1 MATCW
6 RSGRPSPAAKAKVQ
20 SFYQADFRREQGYT
34 EADWLASL
42 PGAVRDCPLQRP
54 APGRARVQI
63 SSGSLTLHW
72 QVLPP
77 RQIAL
82 MRMPRLA
89 VHFVFEGVDE
99 AERQSFMKYFDLYT
113 QRGGG

>member
-1 MATCW
+1 M
-6 RSGRPSPAAKAKVQ
+6 Q
-20 SFYQADFRREQGYT
+20 SYYEAEFRREQGYV

-42 PGAVRDCPLQRP
+42 PGAVRDCPLLLP
-54 APGRARVQI
+54 EPGLALVRLG
-63 SSGSLTLHW
+63 SGSLSLRW
-72 QVLPP
+72 RVLPP

-89 VHFVFEGVDE
+89 VHFVFDRVDE
-99 AERQSFMKYFDLYT
+99 AERQRFMKYFDLYT